1 MATLSASPSVSP
13 SATPPDSAGGPAGP
27 DPRRARRFPWA
38 PLALL
43 TPAFIMIA
51 VFVGWPLV
59 QLVIMS
65 FQKFG
70 REQIFGAPPE
80 FIGLGN
86 YLDVLADPE
95 FWTVLVRSIALC
107 VVSVVA
113 TMVLGVLIAVLMT
126 RLGAVMRTALSVA
139 LLLAWAMPALTATI
153 VWGWIFDTEYGL
165 VNWVLTQLTGQSW
178 AGHSWLSNPVS
189 FYAVAAIII
198 TWGAIPFVAFSA
210 YAGLTQVPGEVL
222 EAASLDGAGGF
233 ARFRLIVMP
242 YIRSILLVLL
252 VLQVIWDLRVF
263 AQIYALQSIGGVR
276 ADTNT
281 IGVYIYSVSMASGDL
296 GGGGAISVILVA
308 ILLLISGYWIRTM
321 LRQEKES

>member
-1 MATLSASPSVSP
+1 MTTLSPPEAASQ
-13 SATPPDSAGGPAGP
+13 SATPPDGGA
-27 DPRRARRFPWA
+27 PRRRRKISWA

-43 TPAFIMIA
+43 APSLIMLIVFI
-51 VFVGWPLV
+51 GWPLV

-70 REQIFGAPPE
+70 RAQIFGQPPE
-80 FIGLGN
+80 FNGIGN
-86 YLDVLADPE
+86 YVDVLTDPE
-95 FWTVLVRSIALC
+95 FWSVLMRSVVLC

-113 TMVLGVLIAVLMT
+113 TMVLGILIALMMT
-126 RLGAVMRTALSVA
+126 KLGAVMRTAVSVA

-165 VNWVLTQLTGQSW
+165 VNWVLTQVTGTNW
-178 AGHSWLSNPVS
+178 MGHSWLIDPVS
-189 FYAVAAIII
+189 FFGVAAIII
-198 TWGAIPFVAFSA
+198 TWGAIPFVAFSV
-210 YAGLTQVPGEVL
+210 YAALTQVPDEVM

-233 ARFRLIVMP
+233 ARFRLIVVP

-296 GGGGAISVILVA
+296 GAGGAISVILVV
-308 ILLLISGYWIRTM
+308 ILLAISAYWIRTM
-321 LRQEKES
+321 LKEENS

>member
-1 MATLSASPSVSP
+1 MTVLSPPAAAPQ
-13 SATPPDSAGGPAGP
+13 SAAQPHDEQ
-27 DPRRARRFPWA
+27 PRRPRRFPWG

-43 TPAFIMIA
+43 TPAVIMMA
-51 VFVGWPLV
+51 VFIGWPLI

-65 FQKFG
+65 FQEFG
-70 REQIFGAPPE
+70 RAQIFGAPPE

-86 YLDVLADPE
+86 YISVLTDPA
-95 FWTVLVRSIALC
+95 FWAVLGRSVGLC
-107 VVSVVA
+107 LVSVAA
-113 TMVLGVLIAVLMT
+113 TMVLGILIAVMMT
-126 RLGAVMRTALSVA
+126 KLGAVMRTAVSIA

-165 VNWVLTQLTGQSW
+165 VNWVLTQVTGESW
-178 AGHSWLSNPVS
+178 IGHSWLSDPLS

-198 TWGAIPFVAFSA
+198 TWGAIPFVVFST
-210 YAGLTQVPGEVL
+210 YAGLTQVPGEVM
-222 EAASLDGAGGF
+222 EAAALDGAGGF

-296 GGGGAISVILVA
+296 GAGGAISVILVI
-308 ILLLISGYWIRTM
+308 ILLAISAYWIRTM
-321 LRQEKES
+321 LKQEES

>member
-1 MATLSASPSVSP
+1 MTVLSAPASSQSAASPQDDRP
-13 SATPPDSAGGPAGP
+13 
-27 DPRRARRFPWA
+27 PRRRRFPWA

-43 TPAFIMIA
+43 APALIMLA
-51 VFVGWPLV
+51 VFIGWPLV

-70 REQIFGAPPE
+70 RAQIFGAPPE

-86 YLDVLADPE
+86 YASVLADPE
-95 FWTVLVRSIALC
+95 FWAVLARSIALC

-113 TMVLGVLIAVLMT
+113 TMVLGVLIAIMMT
-126 RLGAVMRTALSVA
+126 KLGAVMRTAVSIS

-165 VNWVLTQLTGQSW
+165 VNWILTQVTGQSW
-178 AGHSWLSNPVS
+178 IGHSWLSDPLS

-198 TWGAIPFVAFSA
+198 TWGAIPFVVFSS
-210 YAGLTQVPGEVL
+210 YAGLTQVPGEVM
-222 EAASLDGAGGF
+222 EAAALDGAGGF
-233 ARFRLIVMP
+233 ARFRLIVLP

-252 VLQVIWDLRVF
+252 VLQIIWDLRVF

-296 GGGGAISVILVA
+296 GSGGAISVILVV
-308 ILLLISGYWIRTM
+308 ILLAISAYWIRTM
-321 LRQEKES
+321 LKQEES